1 MIDFISFN
9 LCHVVSSLWILWA
22 VGIFVCLIL
31 ELTSGDFFITCFAI
45 GGLFA
50 VVAALIGLPFWL
62 QVLVWAIFSLLS
74 IRLIRPRL
82 VRSLHR
88 RGEQRES
95 NADALIGREGVVIE
109 DIQPEH
115 SGYVKV
121 DGDQWRAISRGETI
135 VKGKRV
141 RIIDRESIIVTVEE
155 VL

>member
-1 MIDFISFN
+1 
-9 LCHVVSSLWILWA
+9 
-22 VGIFVCLIL
+22 
-31 ELTSGDFFITCFAI
+31 
-45 GGLFA
+45 
-50 VVAALIGLPFWL
+50 
-62 QVLVWAIFSLLS
+62 LS

-109 DIQPEH
+109 DIQPDH

-155 VL
+155 V